1 MAQPNG
7 QHSRLG
13 PIALV
18 GGDEFR
24 GPAAAFD
31 RLLISIAAQDRPAV
45 AILPTAAA
53 DSNPYLAANHGVRH
67 FERLNAEP
75 YPVMIRDSATAND
88 EALIEE
94 LRRADIVYFSG
105 GDPLHLL
112 NTMRG
117 SLAWTCIEELS
128 QRGAIVAGSSA
139 GAMVLGEMMRRPRLG
154 GWVDALGVYPGLAVL
169 PHHESSDP
177 AQTSSQLVSQ
187 TSGGLTVLGIDART
201 GCLGRPGSWRVV
213 GSGRV
218 TVYQGAGWQVYD
230 SGAHLPGDV

>member
-1 MAQPNG
+1 MPQPTGQDNG
-7 QHSRLG
+7 FG

-24 GPAAAFD
+24 GPADPFD
-31 RLLISIAAQDRPAV
+31 RLLISLARQDRPAV

-53 DSNPYLAANHGVRH
+53 DSNPYLAANNGVRH
-67 FERLNAEP
+67 FERLDAEP

-117 SLAWTCIEELS
+117 SLAWTCVEELS
-128 QRGAIVAGSSA
+128 QHGAIVAGSSA
-139 GAMVLGEMMRRPRLG
+139 GAMMLGQRMAFRGQDME
-154 GWVDALGVYPGLAVL
+154 GLAAVPGVVVL
-169 PHHESSDP
+169 PHFERSSADRLKRLRASIAPELTLLGIAGATGCVRQGKEWRVDGPGEVSVITSSD
-177 AQTSSQLVSQ
+177 T
-187 TSGGLTVLGIDART
+187 
-201 GCLGRPGSWRVV
+201 
-213 GSGRV
+213 
-218 TVYQGAGWQVYD
+218 QVYSAGD
-230 SGAHLPGDV
+230 SFTLP